1 VTCYTAH
8 FDNQD
13 VFGEQFNKVPGKG
26 SIGFYGSSG
35 LTFWGIG
42 TAINR
47 EFFSEMFTS
56 RNYIVGKA
64 ILNSKNRVPSSGLYG
79 TQINLLTYLGDPV
92 MKIAL
97 PEYPD
102 FEMKSNDITLMP
114 ENPLLGDSI
123 QVKLKISNWGT
134 VFPNDSVVVE
144 LFATLADT
152 AYEIGSVKRPNF
164 PEKDSVYFS
173 WVPDKGGLYT
183 LTAKVNETEI
193 IMEDDHSD
201 NIGTAVFIIFNI
213 SEPNI
218 LSPLDGLVSTTN
230 QIEFSFADIGYY
242 IPKALEYY
250 IQIDTS
256 TSFTTPFY
264 TSGKITPNKSLIK
277 WTSPSLPPGIYYW
290 RARIFDG
297 SNYGNWSPV
306 RSFSIMSE
314 LKDGYYAHGNILETF
329 SLYNMN
335 YIDESKSLV
344 LNTEPLPARPSSRTF
359 QGNFLPN
366 PQIPDT
372 VNLTTL
378 TTDGTYLYVANFYF
392 YANELTEGM
401 SMIYRFGTGNNG
413 TVEGQYYGT
422 FSAFR
427 DTILSNIA
435 YLGGYLYVAIG
446 EPHKIVRINTT
457 TEVIDTVD
465 VPPGLIR
472 DIATVQKGP
481 QYLSSDVQYI
491 YNLAYV
497 DSLINPKYTVRI
509 FDPSNGWLLVR
520 PEFELFGTSFYPGF
534 TGFFVHGE
542 RIYTAEYFNN
552 YIRRHRLSDSYFEE
566 EFLATD
572 PPQSNFQHYFAWC
585 WDWQHDKI
593 YASVFR
599 YADTLVVPKFGKF
612 AGYYVDA
619 NGTVTTKAVGPVAWW
634 NNLNYDFIN
643 PSPTGEYTA
652 ILQGQNSATK
662 KWDTLQINLPDSLSL
677 SGIDADT
684 YSFLR
689 LKFDLL
695 DSTFQTT
702 EPMELRS
709 VQFDYQPP
717 SDIYVEREDFNFQ
730 QDSLLQGYPVTF
742 DFKARSIGELPAD
755 SLSLSFFLNGMDSL
769 IFKPVVSVPADS
781 FSNTVEYTI
790 DTRSLLFENKV
801 TAYGENN
808 KREYFYFNNLI
819 DEDFFVARDSSRPI
833 FDVTFDG
840 QEIINDD

>member
-1 VTCYTAH
+1 MTAATEYFLAASDYYATVDSIIADTPSDLRNVSNGCDYIIITHNKFTSIADQLAAFRQNNFPDENIPNPRICVVDVQQIYDEYSFGLLEPKALKEFVKYAFENWVSPAPSYVVLLGDMSYDYRALLSTSRLNFIPSIPYYATQYGQAASDNLIVAVAGPDPAPDLALGRLSIETVAEGEILLQKLIDYPDDVSKPWKQNVLFVASGLSLQDEIQFGFNNASLFLGNNYVIPQGFKASYVFRYPSLPIHEPYQGEGPKIREEINKGAALVNYYGHGGGYQWDLVFTNDDIYLLENGGRLPVILSITCYTAH

-35 LTFWGIG
+35 LTYWGVG
-42 TAINR
+42 TYINR

-64 ILNSKNRVPSSGLYG
+64 IMNSKNRVPSSGLYG
-79 TQINLLTYLGDPV
+79 LQINLLTYLGDPV
-92 MKIAL
+92 MKITL
-97 PEYPD
+97 PDYPD
-102 FEMKSNDITLMP
+102 FEMRSNDISLVP
-114 ENPLLGDSI
+114 ESPLLGDSI
-123 QVKLKISNWGT
+123 QVKLNISNWGT
-134 VFPNDSVVVE
+134 VFPDDSVVVE
-144 LFATLADT
+144 LYALLADT
-152 AYEIGSVKRPNF
+152 SYKIGSVKRPNF
-164 PEKDSVYFS
+164 PEKDSVYFT

-193 IMEDDHSD
+193 IMEEDHSD
-201 NIGTAVFIIFNI
+201 NVGTARFIIFNI

-218 LSPLDGLVSTTN
+218 LTPTDGVVSTSN
-230 QIEFSFADIGYY
+230 QLEFSFADIGYY

-297 SNYGNWSPV
+297 SNYGNWSSV

-378 TTDGTYLYVANFYF
+378 TTDGIYLYSANIYF

-413 TVEGQYYGT
+413 TVEGQNYGT

-427 DTILSNIA
+427 DTILNNIA
-435 YLGGYLYVAIG
+435 YLEGYLYVAIG

-465 VPPGLIR
+465 VS
-472 DIATVQKGP
+472 T
-481 QYLSSDVQYI
+481 
-491 YNLAYV
+491 
-497 DSLINPKYTVRI
+497 RI
-509 FDPSNGWLLVR
+509 
-520 PEFELFGTSFYPGF
+520 
-534 TGFFVHGE
+534 
-542 RIYTAEYFNN
+542 
-552 YIRRHRLSDSYFEE
+552 
-566 EFLATD
+566 
-572 PPQSNFQHYFAWC
+572 
-585 WDWQHDKI
+585 
-593 YASVFR
+593 
-599 YADTLVVPKFGKF
+599 
-612 AGYYVDA
+612 
-619 NGTVTTKAVGPVAWW
+619 
-634 NNLNYDFIN
+634 
-643 PSPTGEYTA
+643 
-652 ILQGQNSATK
+652 
-662 KWDTLQINLPDSLSL
+662 
-677 SGIDADT
+677 
-684 YSFLR
+684 
-689 LKFDLL
+689 
-695 DSTFQTT
+695 
-702 EPMELRS
+702 
-709 VQFDYQPP
+709 
-717 SDIYVEREDFNFQ
+717 
-730 QDSLLQGYPVTF
+730 
-742 DFKARSIGELPAD
+742 
-755 SLSLSFFLNGMDSL
+755 
-769 IFKPVVSVPADS
+769 
-781 FSNTVEYTI
+781 
-790 DTRSLLFENKV
+790 
-801 TAYGENN
+801 N
-808 KREYFYFNNLI
+808 KRYRN
-819 DEDFFVARDSSRPI
+819 S
-833 FDVTFDG
+833 
-840 QEIINDD
+840 